1 MRVVRSRVM
10 GYCNGVSQVIRFA
23 QDVIDRARVEGKK
36 AYSIGWFIHNPSVV
50 NHFISQGMEHIDTP
64 EGHEPG
70 IALIRAHGIADDLR
84 EWFIQAGFTLID
96 GTCGTVAHSQSII
109 RSVSEDEHVLI
120 IGLHNHSEVKALS
133 RVRSV
138 SGRFVPVQIVQSV
151 DEVNLLDVP
160 SQGTIVTVVQT
171 TFEHELFH
179 QILERLNHAFP
190 DRIVQANILC
200 PSTKRRHDSLL
211 SMIDEVEAVLV
222 VGGKMSA
229 NTRALAELVE
239 SRKVPVWHIEEASQI
254 PIDIFQ
260 YQSVGITAGTSTPEE
275 DIRTVMDTL
284 HKGAGDGTES
294 QILQ

>member
-1 MRVVRSRVM
+1 M
-10 GYCNGVSQVIRFA
+10 GYCNGVSQVIRYA
-23 QDVIDRARVEGKK
+23 QDVVDRARREGKR

-50 NHFISQGMEHIDTP
+50 NHFISQGMEHIDSP

-84 EWFIQAGFTLID
+84 ERFEQAGYTLVD
-96 GTCGTVAHSQSII
+96 GTCGTVAHSQSLI
-109 RSVSEDEHVLI
+109 REVGESDHILI

-133 RVRSV
+133 RVRGV

-151 DEVNLLDVP
+151 DEVDLLDIP
-160 SQGTIVTVVQT
+160 PQGKIVTVVQT

-179 QILERLNHAFP
+179 QILERLHHVFS

-211 SMIDEVEAVLV
+211 AMLEKVEAVLV

-239 SRKVPVWHIEEASQI
+239 SRKVPVWHIEDASQI
-254 PIDIFQ
+254 PHQIYQ
-260 YQSVGITAGTSTPEE
+260 YHSVGITAGTSTPEQ
-275 DIRTVMDTL
+275 DIRAVADTL
-284 HKGAGDGTES
+284 HRGAGDGTE
-294 QILQ
+294 

>member
-1 MRVVRSRVM
+1 M

-23 QDVIDRARVEGKK
+23 QDVIDRARDEGKK
-36 AYSIGWFIHNPSVV
+36 AYSIGWFIHNPTVV

-64 EGHEPG
+64 DGHEPG

-84 EWFIQAGFTLID
+84 ERFEQAGFTLID
-96 GTCGTVAHSQSII
+96 GTCGTVAYSQSII
-109 RSVSEDEHVLI
+109 RSVSKGDHVLI

-133 RVRSV
+133 RVHDAF
-138 SGRFVPVQIVQSV
+138 GRFVPVQVVQSAEEV
-151 DEVNLLDVP
+151 DQLDF
-160 SQGTIVTVVQT
+160 GLEGKIITVVQT
-171 TFEHELFH
+171 TFEHEEFH
-179 QILERLNHAFP
+179 LILERLYHVFP

-211 SMIDEVEAVLV
+211 TMLEEVEAVLV
-222 VGGKMSA
+222 VGGRMSA

-254 PIDIFQ
+254 PHQIFQ

-275 DIRTVMDTL
+275 DVRAVVDYL
-284 HKGAGDGTES
+284 HRGAGDGTE
-294 QILQ
+294 

>member
-1 MRVVRSRVM
+1 M

-23 QDVIDRARVEGKK
+23 QDVVDRARREGKK

-50 NHFISQGMEHIDTP
+50 NHFIQQGMEHIDSP

-84 EWFIQAGFTLID
+84 ERFEQAGFTLVD

-109 RSVSEDEHVLI
+109 RSVSEGEHVLI

-133 RVRSV
+133 RVRDGD
-138 SGRFVPVQIVQSV
+138 GRFVPVHIVQSV
-151 DEVNLLDVP
+151 DEVDRLDIP
-160 SQGTIVTVVQT
+160 SQGKIITVVQT
-171 TFEHELFH
+171 TFEHEEFH
-179 QILERLNHAFP
+179 LILAHLHSVFP

-200 PSTKRRHDSLL
+200 PSTKRRHDSLIAML
-211 SMIDEVEAVLV
+211 EEVDAVLV

-239 SRKVPVWHIEEASQI
+239 SRKMPVWHIEEASQI
-254 PIDIFQ
+254 PHQIYQ

-275 DIRTVMDTL
+275 DVRAVVENL
-284 HKGAGDGTES
+284 HRGAGDGTES
-294 QILQ
+294 